1 MDCRI
6 PYFSFEKINQDI
18 QCDLE
23 KTFHSVVDSRW
34 YILGKRLQSFENIFA
49 KYINVKHAIGVG
61 NGMDALR
68 ISLEALNM
76 KSDDEV
82 IIPSFTFMAT
92 LLAVVHA
99 GAKPVLADVN
109 PDTCLLDTASINRC
123 LTLKTKVI
131 LPVHLYGYPCNMK
144 EINEMA
150 ASLDIYVIEDYAQ
163 SVGAEVGGLK
173 TGSFGQIN
181 ATSFYPTKTL
191 GALGDGGMITTN
203 DGFLAERCRVLRNYG
218 FEDKIHHQ
226 LIGYNSRLDELQAA
240 LLATKMKYL
249 DKWIDERKS
258 IALNYLEKLNELPGL
273 KLPLYSV
280 DTKPSYHIFPVRL
293 RNRDALKEYLRKAG
307 IGTMV
312 HYNIPPHLQDSM
324 QHLGYGINSFPVA
337 EEIARTELSL
347 PIYPGLTDTDI
358 GYIVSKISEF
368 LRSV

>member
-6 PYFSFEKINQDI
+6 PFFSFEKINQDI
-18 QCDLE
+18 QGDLE
-23 KTFHSVVDSRW
+23 TAFHSVIDSKW
-34 YILGKRLQSFENIFA
+34 YILGNCLQSFENKFA
-49 KYINVKHAIGVG
+49 QYINVKHAIGVG

-68 ISLEALNM
+68 ISLEALDL
-76 KSDDEV
+76 KPDDEI
-82 IIPSFTFMAT
+82 IIPSFTFIAT
-92 LLAVVHA
+92 LLAVIHS

-109 PDTCLLDTASINRC
+109 PDNCVLDADSINRSI
-123 LTLKTKVI
+123 TLKTKVI

-144 EINEMA
+144 EIKEMA

-203 DGFLAERCRVLRNYG
+203 NGFLADRCRKLRNYG
-218 FEDKIHHQ
+218 FEDKIHHK

-240 LLATKMKYL
+240 LLTSKMKYL

-258 IALNYLEKLNELPGL
+258 IALNYLDKLNELPGL
-273 KLPLYSV
+273 ILPSYSE
-280 DTKPSYHIFPVRL
+280 DTRPSYHIFPVRMK
-293 RNRDALKEYLRKAG
+293 NRDALKEYLWDAG

-312 HYNIPPHLQDSM
+312 HYSILPHLQDSM
-324 QHLGYGINSFPVA
+324 KHLGYGINSFPVA

-347 PIYPGLTDTDI
+347 PIYPGLTDADI
-358 GYIVSKISEF
+358 GYIASKIKEF
-368 LRSV
+368 FRSN